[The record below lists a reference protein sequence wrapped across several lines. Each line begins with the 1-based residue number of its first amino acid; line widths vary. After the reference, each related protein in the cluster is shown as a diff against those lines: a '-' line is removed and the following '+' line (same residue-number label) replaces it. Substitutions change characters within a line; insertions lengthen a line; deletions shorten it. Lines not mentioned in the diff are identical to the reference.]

1 MFCVS
6 SRRTEANLTNTDNTN
21 ELPYPWGESRAVTVA
36 ATGKLKR
43 AFCPLGGMR
52 DRGEPTVTQFRS
64 YVRKDSDSGVPRRWL
79 YAVSLRLL

>member
-21 ELPYPWGESRAVTVA
+21 EPIPGESRAVSMA
-36 ATGKLKR
+36 ATAELTR
-43 AFCPLGGMR
+43 TFCPLGGMR

-64 YVRKDSDSGVPRRWL
+64 YVRKDSDSGVPRRCL
-79 YAVSLRLL
+79 YAVSLRPL